1 MASASVVPATGVRE
15 PSGNAVA
22 AEKLPDEMNDMKIRD
37 DREMEPAI
45 VDGNGAET
53 GHIIVTTIGGRNG
66 QPKQTI
72 SYMAERVVGH
82 GSFGVVFQAKCLET
96 GEAVAIKKVLQDKRY
111 KNRELQ
117 TMRVLDHPNVVAL
130 KHCFFS
136 TTEKE
141 ELYLNLVLEY
151 VPETVHRVIRH
162 NNKMNQRMPMIY
174 VKLYSY
180 QIFRALAYIHGSIGV
195 CHRDIKPQNLL
206 VNPHTHQVKLC
217 DFGSAKVLV
226 KGEPNISYIC
236 SRYYRAPEL
245 IFGATEYTTAIDIWS
260 AGCVLAEL
268 LLGQP
273 LFPGESGVDQLVEII
288 KILGTPTREEI
299 KCMNPNY
306 TEYKFPQIKAHPWH
320 KIFHKRMPPEAVD
333 LVSRLLQY
341 SPNLRSTAFEAMIHP
356 FFDELRDPA
365 TRLPNGRF
373 LPPLFNFKPHELKGV
388 AVEMLTKLVPEHA
401 RKHCAF
407 LDLWCKAVQSF
418 STLEHAF
425 ISCTPFV
432 YPMDLDE
439 ILIALETC

>member
-1 MASASVVPATGVRE
+1 MASVGVAPSSGLRE
-15 PSGNAVA
+15 SSTVGVDR
-22 AEKLPDEMNDMKIRD
+22 LPEEMNDMKIRD
-37 DREMEPAI
+37 EKEMEATV
-45 VDGNGAET
+45 VDGNGTET
-53 GHIIVTTIGGRNG
+53 GHIIVTTMGGRNG

-72 SYMAERVVGH
+72 SFMAERVVGH

-96 GEAVAIKKVLQDKRY
+96 GETVAIKKVLQDKRY

-117 TMRVLDHPNVVAL
+117 TMRLLDHPNVVAL

-136 TTEKE
+136 TTEKD

-151 VPETVHRVIRH
+151 VPETVHRVIKH
-162 NNKMNQRMPMIY
+162 YNKLSQRMPLIY
-174 VKLYSY
+174 VKLYTY
-180 QIFRALAYIHGSIGV
+180 QIFRALSYIHCCIGV

-226 KGEPNISYIC
+226 KGESNISYIC

-288 KILGTPTREEI
+288 KVLGTPTREEI

-306 TEYKFPQIKAHPWH
+306 TEHKFPQIKAHPWH

-341 SPNLRSTAFEAMIHP
+341 SPNLRCTALDALIHP
-356 FFDELRDPA
+356 FFDELRDPN

-373 LPPLFNFKPHELKGV
+373 LPPLFNFKSHELKGV
-388 AVEMLTKLVPEHA
+388 AVEVLVKLIPEHA
-401 RKHCAF
+401 RKQCPF
-407 LDLWCKAVQSF
+407 LGL
-418 STLEHAF
+418 
-425 ISCTPFV
+425 
-432 YPMDLDE
+432 
-439 ILIALETC
+439 

>member
-1 MASASVVPATGVRE
+1 MTSIGVAPSSGLRE
-15 PSGNAVA
+15 GGSHGAGFDR
-22 AEKLPDEMNDMKIRD
+22 LPDEMNDMKIRD
-37 DREMEPAI
+37 EKEI
-45 VDGNGAET
+45 ETTIIDGNGTET
-53 GHIIVTTIGGRNG
+53 GHIIVTTTGGRND
-66 QPKQTI
+66 QAKQTI
-72 SYMAERVVGH
+72 SYMAERIVGQ

-96 GEAVAIKKVLQDKRY
+96 GETVAIKKVLQDRRY

-117 TMRVLDHPNVVAL
+117 TMRILDHPNVISL

-136 TTEKE
+136 TTEKD

-162 NNKMNQRMPMIY
+162 YNKLNQRMPLIY
-174 VKLYSY
+174 VKLYTY
-180 QIFRALAYIHGSIGV
+180 QIFRALSYIHGCLHV

-288 KILGTPTREEI
+288 KVLGTPTREEI

-306 TEYKFPQIKAHPWH
+306 TEFKFPQIKAHPWH

-341 SPNLRSTAFEAMIHP
+341 SPNLRSSALDILSHP
-356 FFDELRDPA
+356 FFDELRDPN
-365 TRLPNGRF
+365 TLLPTGRF

-388 AVEMLTKLVPEHA
+388 PAETIVKLVPEHA
-401 RKHCAF
+401 RKQC
-407 LDLWCKAVQSF
+407 
-418 STLEHAF
+418 
-425 ISCTPFV
+425 PFFG
-432 YPMDLDE
+432 
-439 ILIALETC
+439 ASS